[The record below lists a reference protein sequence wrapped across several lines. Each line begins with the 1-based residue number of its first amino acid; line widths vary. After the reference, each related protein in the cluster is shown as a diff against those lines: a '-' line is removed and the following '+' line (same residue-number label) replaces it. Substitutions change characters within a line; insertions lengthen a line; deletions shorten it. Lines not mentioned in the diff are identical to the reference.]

1 MECVEFLRK
10 IRDEGTD
17 ATATRL
23 GIKKTALWRM
33 TRDAQAI
40 IEGRYKRGRSGRQ
53 PLILLVHTA
62 EAYCE
67 RCHQRLT
74 VTDMVC

>member
-1 MECVEFLRK
+1 MECFELLRK
-10 IRDEGTD
+10 IREDGPD
-17 ATATRL
+17 ATAAQL
-23 GIKKTALWRM
+23 GIKRTALWRM
-33 TRDAQAI
+33 KRDAQAI

-53 PLILLVHTA
+53 PLIPLVHTA
-62 EAYCE
+62 EAYCD